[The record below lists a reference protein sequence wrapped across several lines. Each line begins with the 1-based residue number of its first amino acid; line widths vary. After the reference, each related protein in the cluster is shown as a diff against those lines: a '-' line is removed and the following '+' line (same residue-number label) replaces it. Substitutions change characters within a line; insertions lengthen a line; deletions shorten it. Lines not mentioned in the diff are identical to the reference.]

1 MSRGFLSD
9 DAPRKS
15 DLIDLDMVV
24 HAETPKAW
32 LLSDDGDRKH
42 AVWIPK
48 SQAEFEHRERGNM
61 PTGTLTCPE
70 WLAKEK
76 GLI

>member
-1 MSRGFLSD
+1 MARGFLDD

-15 DLIDLDMVV
+15 DLIDCAVQL
-24 HAETPKAW
+24 HHETPKAW
-32 LLSDDGDRKH
+32 LVSDDGDRKR

-48 SQAEFEHRERGNM
+48 SQAEFAEGVITM
-61 PTGTLTCPE
+61 PE
-70 WLAKEK
+70 WLAKDK

>member
-1 MSRGFLSD
+1 MRGFLSENE
-9 DAPRKS
+9 AGRS
-15 DLIDLDMVV
+15 DLIECAVQL
-24 HAETPKAW
+24 HHETPKAW
-32 LLSDDGDRKH
+32 LVSDDGEKEN

-48 SQAEFEHRERGNM
+48 SQAEMANGLL
-61 PTGTLTCPE
+61 TLPE

>member
-1 MSRGFLSD
+1 MARGFLD
-9 DAPRKS
+9 DDVARKS
-15 DLIDLDMVV
+15 DLIDCAVQL
-24 HAETPKAW
+24 HHETPKAW
-32 LLSDDGDRKH
+32 LVSDDGDRTK

-48 SQAEFEHRERGNM
+48 SQAEFENGI
-61 PTGTLTCPE
+61 LTMPE